1 MSAPSQEGLKAG
13 GLQADSPFEGASG
26 GSSADELTTLLHSF
40 DMFDEAHERRK
51 WQVLEHARRTCPV
64 ARTEADGGFWLITCY
79 DDVRRV
85 LEDPG
90 TFSSAQVTPQ
100 PAPVRLNPLDADPP
114 VQPDLRR
121 ILNPLFSR
129 SALERYVPDMRRA
142 ADRLIDGWIDN
153 GELDLIRDYAGPFV
167 AGALT
172 AIVFPDLGAEEMV
185 AAVDIVNRA
194 GSAASE
200 EEHVRALTEL
210 AMLAARTLAGAEET
224 LPDEPSVV
232 RAIVTGTVEDGR
244 PLTDDE
250 RLGVLIVLFLGGLDT
265 TRGAIGAIAHEL
277 ARRPGLESRLRDPGW
292 TRRDLDEF
300 VRHASPVG
308 CLARTATR
316 DTEVGG
322 VTMRAG
328 DRLLI
333 RFDSA
338 NRDDTRFA
346 DADDLVFDPPRP
358 GHVGFGLGIHRC
370 LGAHLARIQI
380 AVAFERLLA
389 RVTNLRMVTD
399 EIEWHPGISNGPR
412 GLPMRF
418 DKLPMDGAGDVGR
431 QVRS

>member
-1 MSAPSQEGLKAG
+1 MSAPSREELGSVGSGAL
-13 GLQADSPFEGASG
+13 ADEASEDLP
-26 GSSADELTTLLHSF
+26 ADELTRLLHSF
-40 DMFDEAHERRK
+40 DMFDEVHEQRK
-51 WQVLEHARRTCPV
+51 WQVLEHARLTCPV
-64 ARTEADGGFWLITCY
+64 ARTEVDGGFWLITRY

-85 LEDPG
+85 LEDPE

-100 PAPVRLNPLDADPP
+100 PSPIRLNPLDSDPP

-129 SALERYVPDMRRA
+129 SALERYVPDMRQS
-142 ADRLIDGWIDN
+142 ADRLIDGWIDD
-153 GELDLIRDYAGPFV
+153 GEFDLIRDFAGPFV

-172 AIVFPDLGAEEMV
+172 AIVFPDLGSDDMV

-194 GSAASE
+194 GSAPTEAE
-200 EEHVRALTEL
+200 LIVALTEL
-210 AMLAARTLAGAEET
+210 AMLAAQALAAAEEN
-224 LPDEPSVV
+224 LPDEPSVL

-277 ARRPGLESRLRDPGW
+277 ALQPELESRLRDPRW
-292 TRRDLDEF
+292 SRRDLDEF

-322 VTMRAG
+322 VSMRAG

-346 DADDLVFDPPRP
+346 DADELVFDPPRP

-380 AVAFERLLA
+380 TVAFERLLA
-389 RVTNLRMVTD
+389 RITNLRMASD
-399 EIEWHPGISNGPR
+399 GIQWHPGISNGPR
-412 GLPMRF
+412 GLPVLF
-418 DKLPMDGAGDVGR
+418 DKLIDAAGDSDPGEVP
-431 QVRS
+431 S

>member
-1 MSAPSQEGLKAG
+1 MSAPSREELGSVG
-13 GLQADSPFEGASG
+13 PGARSDEDLP
-26 GSSADELTTLLHSF
+26 ADELTRLLHSF
-40 DMFDEAHERRK
+40 DMFDEGHEQRK
-51 WQVLEHARRTCPV
+51 WQVLEHARLTCPV
-64 ARTEADGGFWLITCY
+64 ARTEVDGGFWLITRY

-85 LEDPG
+85 LEDPE

-100 PAPVRLNPLDADPP
+100 PSPVRLNPLDADPP

-121 ILNPLFSR
+121 MLNPLFSR
-129 SALERYVPDMRRA
+129 SALERYVPDMRQA
-142 ADRLIDGWIDN
+142 ADRLIDTWIDD
-153 GELDLIRDYAGPFV
+153 GECDLIKDFAGPFV
-167 AGALT
+167 AGALS
-172 AIVFPDLGAEEMV
+172 AIVFPDLFPDEMV

-194 GSAASE
+194 GSAPSE
-200 EEHVRALTEL
+200 AEHIRALTEL
-210 AMLAARTLAGAEET
+210 AILAAQSLAAAEDN

-277 ARRPGLESRLRDPGW
+277 TRHPELESRLRDPRW
-292 TRRDLDEF
+292 ARRDLDEF
-300 VRHASPVG
+300 VRFASPVG

-322 VTMRAG
+322 VAMRAG

-338 NRDDTRFA
+338 NRDDARFA
-346 DADDLVFDPPRP
+346 DADELVFDPPRP

-380 AVAFERLLA
+380 TVAFERLLA
-389 RVTNLRMVTD
+389 RITNLRMASD
-399 EIEWHPGISNGPR
+399 DIQWHPGISNGPR
-412 GLPMRF
+412 GLPVRF
-418 DKLPMDGAGDVGR
+418 DRLVDAARDNASGEV
-431 QVRS
+431 SS